1 MALNRFNPFIFPSVF
16 DELFEP
22 PTTFFP
28 RDLATFGPRTAF
40 TRDGQQQQL
49 WRHPGYEVH
58 DDDQNYMVSVDVPGV
73 RPEDMTI
80 SVEDNTLRVTGG
92 RKIKKDGQVSESKF
106 DYRLSMGDCDMEKIT
121 AHLDNGVLQ
130 LTAPKK
136 VPAKPEP
143 RTIKITTG
151 HDGSSPKA
159 LAVEEKKG
167 A

>member
-1 MALNRFNPFIFPSVF
+1 MALNRFNPFVFPSAF
-16 DELFEP
+16 DDFFEP

-28 RDLATFGPRTAF
+28 RDLATFGPRTAV
-40 TRDGQQQQL
+40 TRDSQQQQQF

-58 DDDQNYMVSVDVPGV
+58 DDDKNYMVSVDVPGV

-80 SVEDNTLRVTGG
+80 SVEDNTLHVTGG
-92 RKIKKDGQVSESKF
+92 RKVKKDGQVSESKF
-106 DYRLSMGDCDMEKIT
+106 DYRLSMGDCDVEKVT

-136 VPAKPEP
+136 VPVKPEP
-143 RTIKITTG
+143 RAISITAG
-151 HDGSSPKA
+151 PSPRA
-159 LAVEEKKG
+159 LVEEKKEE